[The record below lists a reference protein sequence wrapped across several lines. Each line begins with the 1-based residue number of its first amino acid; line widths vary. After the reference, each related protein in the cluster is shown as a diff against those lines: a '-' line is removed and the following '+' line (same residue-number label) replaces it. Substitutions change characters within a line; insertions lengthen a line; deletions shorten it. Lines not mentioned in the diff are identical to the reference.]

1 MKHVFRGNLNLA
13 TSLTHRTFEAVAAL
27 GRSASRFIR
36 IFLVLTLKIFRC
48 VYDGG
53 FEAFGNGKLDKQAK
67 LVAAWNMIERLK
79 KDNIGIVNET
89 LATGI
94 VVDKSV
100 LKKPVINF

>member
-1 MKHVFRGNLNLA
+1 MN
-13 TSLTHRTFEAVAAL
+13 
-27 GRSASRFIR
+27 
-36 IFLVLTLKIFRC
+36 IFVPTTTLEISRC

>member
-1 MKHVFRGNLNLA
+1 ML
-13 TSLTHRTFEAVAAL
+13 
-27 GRSASRFIR
+27 
-36 IFLVLTLKIFRC
+36 RC

-53 FEAFGNGKLDKQAK
+53 YEAFGNGKMDKQAK

-100 LKKPVINF
+100 LKKPVLNSLLKSMSILFMF

>member
-1 MKHVFRGNLNLA
+1 ML
-13 TSLTHRTFEAVAAL
+13 
-27 GRSASRFIR
+27 
-36 IFLVLTLKIFRC
+36 RC

-53 FEAFGNGKLDKQAK
+53 YEAFGNGKMDKQAK

-100 LKKPVINF
+100 LKKPVLNSLLKSMSILFMFWPKVAGQGVILI

>member
-1 MKHVFRGNLNLA
+1 ML
-13 TSLTHRTFEAVAAL
+13 
-27 GRSASRFIR
+27 I
-36 IFLVLTLKIFRC
+36 RC

-53 FEAFGNGKLDKQAK
+53 YEAFGNGKMDKQAK

-100 LKKPVINF
+100 LKKPVLNQLWAFPSSKYIDQRWLLGSSQVSRRLAP

>member
-1 MKHVFRGNLNLA
+1 MSESSPDINVKML
-13 TSLTHRTFEAVAAL
+13 
-27 GRSASRFIR
+27 
-36 IFLVLTLKIFRC
+36 RC

-53 FEAFGNGKLDKQAK
+53 YEAFGNGKMDKQAK

-100 LKKPVINF
+100 LKKPVSNLLLKSILFFIC

>member
-1 MKHVFRGNLNLA
+1 MQVKTPKTLPDSGGLI
-13 TSLTHRTFEAVAAL
+13 LTC
-27 GRSASRFIR
+27 
-36 IFLVLTLKIFRC
+36 RC

-53 FEAFGNGKLDKQAK
+53 FEAFGNGKMDKQAK

-100 LKKPVINF
+100 LKKPVSNCPKCGHSQYADHR

>member
-1 MKHVFRGNLNLA
+1 M
-13 TSLTHRTFEAVAAL
+13 
-27 GRSASRFIR
+27 
-36 IFLVLTLKIFRC
+36 
-48 VYDGG
+48 
-53 FEAFGNGKLDKQAK
+53 DKQAK

-100 LKKPVINF
+100 LKKPVINFLKCGHSQYANHR